1 MLCFLFFSFYLSS
14 PESSCIHLFTIHTFV
29 FSSIHRLQCFYHV
42 CPPLTFSVLFL
53 ILLCFHLCSL
63 SLVFFSTHT
72 LMITLFSLVLLPFVH
87 LSPPSS
93 PFLSLF
99 STYAL
104 FFFVHSPPPFFSLC
118 FSSPIHTHTHTH
130 ILFFLLFSFTR
141 LFAIEQMPFY
151 WYDHG

>member
-29 FSSIHRLQCFYHV
+29 FSSIHCLQCFYYV

-72 LMITLFSLVLLPFVH
+72 LMITLFSLVSCCLLFIFLPHH
-87 LSPPSS
+87 LLSFLCSLHMLFSSLFTPLLPSS
-93 PFLSLF
+93 PCVF
-99 STYAL
+99 
-104 FFFVHSPPPFFSLC
+104 PPPS
-118 FSSPIHTHTHTH
+118 THTHSRTH
-130 ILFFLLFSFTR
+130 THSVFPSLLFHS
-141 LFAIEQMPFY
+141 PFCHRA
-151 WYDHG
+151 DALLLI